1 MKTPMKRF
9 SSVLLVTSLLASCAT
24 APPPGTAMTDEERSK
39 AKQECITHYTVLGTM
54 GGALIGLLTSN
65 NHNKNSA
72 TVIGAVAGGALGA
85 ALAWGHCMTLY
96 SDLNSYPVAD
106 AQTTAGKVGYKP
118 SQGNQVRIQNFNVA
132 PSRLA
137 PGKEMKLSGAYY
149 VMAADGQKDVKVIE
163 TRTVAYY
170 DESEKSWKDLGSVDN
185 QVTSA
190 LGTRKAE
197 GHFELPAD
205 VPEGR
210 YKVSLRVS
218 SLGKSDEASQ
228 EVIVKKG

>member
-1 MKTPMKRF
+1 
-9 SSVLLVTSLLASCAT
+9 
-24 APPPGTAMTDEERSK
+24 
-39 AKQECITHYTVLGTM
+39 
-54 GGALIGLLTSN
+54 
-65 NHNKNSA
+65 
-72 TVIGAVAGGALGA
+72 
-85 ALAWGHCMTLY
+85 
-96 SDLNSYPVAD
+96 
-106 AQTTAGKVGYKP
+106 
-118 SQGNQVRIQNFNVA
+118 
-132 PSRLA
+132 
-137 PGKEMKLSGAYY
+137 MKLSGAYY
-149 VMAADGQKDVKVIE
+149 VMAAGDQKDVKVTE
-163 TRTVAYY
+163 TRTVAFY